1 GDCSQPP
8 RFAFAEPSTPTLE
21 SYPVGT
27 QVRYRCRPGYTLAGS
42 KFPIITCLPNSSW
55 SENPDFCI
63 GKPCGPPEIMN
74 GKFHFTTDLLF
85 GSTITFTCDVG
96 YRLVGKS
103 SAECV
108 LIDTGVAW
116 DNIPYCE
123 SIPCLPPPP
132 IENGQLLNGNRDFTF
147 GMSAT
152 YRCNSGFSLIGDD
165 TIHCTADENLMGV
178 WSGTAPE
185 CKVVRC
191 ENPEVRNGRRLSGF
205 GTEHT
210 YKNTVTFEC
219 NPGYLMVGSNTIT
232 CEADST
238 WQPPVPTCVSSCG
251 SAPVFTFAERE
262 GAGDEPFPAGT
273 ELTYRCKPG
282 YTPAP
287 GKSNVVTCLNDG
299 TWSSDPNFCI
309 RQECTRP
316 MIENGNVSPNSFLFE
331 TVVTFSCLPGYE
343 LKGSS
348 RAKCVASGS
357 GVSWDRAFPR
367 CEKKQTV
374 SFCEDP
380 PTISNGMH
388 NGTKG
393 ETFVSGSVVVYKCKD
408 GFTLTGD
415 ALLECVA
422 DEHQQGWSKPAP
434 ECKGDCLLDLSCCF
448 LSAFRL
454 SIFTF

>member
-1 GDCSQPP
+1 MDLRWLCAVLLVLPGAWGDCPQPP
-8 RFAFAEPSTPTLE
+8 RFAFAEPSTPTLD

-27 QVRYRCRPGYTLAGS
+27 QLRYRCRPGYTLAGS

-63 GKPCGPPEIMN
+63 GKPCGPPDIMN

-108 LIDTGVAW
+108 LTDTGVSW

-123 SIPCLPPPP
+123 SIPCLPPPA

-165 TIHCTADENLMGV
+165 TIHCTADENLVGV

-185 CKVVRC
+185 CK
-191 ENPEVRNGRRLSGF
+191 G
-205 GTEHT
+205 
-210 YKNTVTFEC
+210 
-219 NPGYLMVGSNTIT
+219 
-232 CEADST
+232 
-238 WQPPVPTCVSSCG
+238 
-251 SAPVFTFAERE
+251 
-262 GAGDEPFPAGT
+262 
-273 ELTYRCKPG
+273 
-282 YTPAP
+282 
-287 GKSNVVTCLNDG
+287 
-299 TWSSDPNFCI
+299 
-309 RQECTRP
+309 QECTRP
-316 MIENGNVSPNSFLFE
+316 VIENGNVSPDSFHFE
-331 TVVTFSCLPGYE
+331 TVVTFSCHAGYE

-348 RAKCVASGS
+348 RAECVASGS

-434 ECKGDCLLDLSCCF
+434 ECRDGANIIIVGILPLLLAI
-448 LSAFRL
+448 LVMY
-454 SIFTF
+454 I